1 MTQRFINGRLNLGSF
16 NFSLRLDNWFS
27 SNFWL
32 SQYRLDCNYSFRK
45 SRNFRFHL
53 SVNLG
58 SCLNLNLNESL
69 LLKVFRCNMLLLWC
83 RNAFFIHSLDRCLS
97 SLSFVFIFH
106 YLIKNFIASVS
117 MSASRVAVIV
127 TLVLSMRVIML
138 LSLVH
143 SLGSTF
149 CYSLLLIIDHLRD
162 SFCFHAHQFSKYIS
176 STHHFCILF
185 VLKAFDLGS

>member
-1 MTQRFINGRLNLGSF
+1 MTQRFINGRLSLGSF

-27 SNFWL
+27 SNFLL
-32 SQYRLDCNYSFRK
+32 SQYWLDSNYSFRK

-69 LLKVFRCNMLLLWC
+69 LLKVNMLLLWF
-83 RNAFFIHSLDRCLS
+83 RHDLFHSLDRCLS
-97 SLSFVFIFH
+97 SMSFVFIFH
-106 YLIKNFIASVS
+106 YLLKNFIASVS

-127 TLVLSMRVIML
+127 TLVLSMGVIML
-138 LSLVH
+138 LTVVH
-143 SLGSTF
+143 SPGSTF
-149 CYSLLLIIDHLRD
+149 CYSLLLIINHLRD

>member
-1 MTQRFINGRLNLGSF
+1 MTLRFINGRLSLGSF

-27 SNFWL
+27 INFRL
-32 SQYRLDCNYSFRK
+32 SQYRLDSNYSFRK
-45 SRNFRFHL
+45 SRNFRFRL

-83 RNAFFIHSLDRCLS
+83 RHAFFLHSDRCLS
-97 SLSFVFIFH
+97 SMSFVSIFH
-106 YLIKNFIASVS
+106 YLLKNFIASVS

-138 LSLVH
+138 LTVVQSP
-143 SLGSTF
+143 GSTF
-149 CYSLLLIIDHLRD
+149 CYSLLLIINHLRD
-162 SFCFHAHQFSKYIS
+162 SFCFHAHQLSKYIS

-185 VLKAFDLGS
+185 VLKTFDLGS